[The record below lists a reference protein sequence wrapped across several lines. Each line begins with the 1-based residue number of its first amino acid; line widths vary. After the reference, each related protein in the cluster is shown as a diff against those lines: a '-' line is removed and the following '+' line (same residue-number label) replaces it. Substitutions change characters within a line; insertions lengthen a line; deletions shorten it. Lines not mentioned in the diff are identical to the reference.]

1 MELEVVQPT
10 DFQPV
15 AGPRQADVQ
24 LFEEAAF
31 HRWYDFVLG
40 FSDQLVGEILK
51 TFSVSTD
58 DLILDPFCGAGTTMV
73 ECAKYGIASIGVD
86 ANPFAV
92 FAAKAKSSFKLDP
105 NALMRAAARVEMR
118 YKHIASSNRRLN
130 DGSTYS
136 YLDESGML
144 DRGWISKR
152 PLRKALALR
161 EAIQRGQ
168 DESFVQVFM
177 LALVADLPTNIGNMK
192 FGPQIYRGPLKED
205 VDPLPLFWN
214 RVRAM
219 AEDLRVETRRK
230 CFPMPTV
237 LLGDSRGLTPALR
250 RHYGSKIPKI
260 DYVICSPPYPTEHD
274 YTRHTRLEL
283 AFTESV
289 STLECLRG
297 IKRSMIRSHTKGIYK
312 GDKDQL
318 RTKSLK
324 SVEKLASDVEFAIKG
339 KESGFEK
346 LYPTV
351 VRSYFGG
358 MKRHFGS
365 LFRLMRSGGKA
376 AYVVGDQAAYLRI
389 PIRTAVLLGETAE
402 SVGFKVDEIR
412 LWRRRF
418 ATGISDY
425 LDENILILTKKS

>member
-1 MELEVVQPT
+1 MDYEGTPLP
-10 DFQPV
+10 DFKSV
-15 AGPRQADVQ
+15 ARPGQASAQ
-24 LFEEAAF
+24 LFEEGSF
-31 HRWYDFVLG
+31 HRWYNFVLG
-40 FSDQLVGEILK
+40 FSDQVVGQIID
-51 TFSVSTD
+51 TFGVTTD
-58 DLILDPFCGAGTTMV
+58 EVVLDPFAGTGTTMI
-73 ECAKYGIASIGVD
+73 ECAKFGISSIGID

-92 FAAKAKSSFKLDP
+92 FAAKTKSKFKLDP
-105 NALMRAAARVEMR
+105 DALTSAAARVEDR
-118 YKHIASSNRRLN
+118 YRENASSNRRFKDGLTYRYLN
-130 DGSTYS
+130 D
-136 YLDESGML
+136 SGML
-144 DRGWISKR
+144 DRGWISER

-161 EAIQRGQ
+161 DAIQRGQ
-168 DESFVQVFM
+168 DQAFIDVFM

-192 FGPQIYRGPLKED
+192 FGPQIYRGPSKVD
-205 VDPLPLFWN
+205 VDPLPLFKR
-214 RVRAM
+214 RVKAM
-219 AEDLRVETRRK
+219 VEDLREAKTRRS
-230 CFPMPTV
+230 FPKPTV
-237 LLGDSRGLTPALR
+237 LLGDARGLKPVLR
-250 RHYGSKIPKI
+250 QHYGNDIPEI
-260 DYVICSPPYPTEHD
+260 NYVICSPPYPTEHD

-312 GDKDQL
+312 GDQDQL
-318 RTKSLK
+318 RAKTLK
-324 SVEKLASDVEFAIKG
+324 SVEKLASEVELAIRG

-376 AYVVGDQAAYLRI
+376 AYVVGDQAAYVRI

-402 SVGFKVDEIR
+402 SVGFQVDEIK

-425 LDENILILTKKS
+425 LDENILILNKP

>member
-1 MELEVVQPT
+1 
-10 DFQPV
+10 
-15 AGPRQADVQ
+15 

-31 HRWYDFVLG
+31 HRWYSFVLG
-40 FSDQLVGEILK
+40 FSDQLVGKILD

-58 DLILDPFCGAGTTMV
+58 DLVLDPFCGTGTTMV

-105 NALMRAAARVEMR
+105 DALMRAATRVENR
-118 YKHIASSNRRLN
+118 YKDIVSSNRRFK
-130 DGSTYS
+130 DGSTYL

-161 EAIQRGQ
+161 EAIQRGLDQ
-168 DESFVQVFM
+168 PFIDVFM
-177 LALVADLPTNIGNMK
+177 LALVADLPTNIGNMR
-192 FGPQIYRGPLKED
+192 FGPQIYRGPSKED
-205 VDPLPLFWN
+205 VDPLPLFRN
-214 RVRAM
+214 RVKAM
-219 AEDLRVETRRK
+219 AEDLRGATGRK
-230 CFPMPTV
+230 SFPTPTV
-237 LLGDSRGLTPALR
+237 LLGDARSLKPVLR
-250 RHYGSKIPKI
+250 LRYRDEVPNI
-260 DYVICSPPYPTEHD
+260 DYIICSPPYPTEHD

-289 STLECLRG
+289 ATKACLRG
-297 IKRSMIRSHTKGIYK
+297 IKRTMIRSHTKGIYK
-312 GDKDQL
+312 GDEDQL
-318 RTKSLK
+318 RTKGLS
-324 SVEKLASDVEFAIKG
+324 SVEKLATEVEFAILG

-365 LFRLMRSGGKA
+365 LFRLMKAGGKA
-376 AYVVGDQAAYLRI
+376 AYVVGDQAAYLRV

-425 LDENILILTKKS
+425 LDENILFLRKP

>member
-1 MELEVVQPT
+1 MELDTAQLP
-10 DFQPV
+10 DFRPE
-15 AGPRQADVQ
+15 ARPGQADVQ

-31 HRWYDFVLG
+31 HRWYNFVLG
-40 FSDQLVGEILK
+40 FSDQLVGQILD

-58 DLILDPFCGAGTTMV
+58 DLVLDPFCGTGTTMV
-73 ECAKYGIASIGVD
+73 ECAKYGVASIGVD

-105 NALMRAAARVEMR
+105 DALIRAAARVENR
-118 YKHIASSNRRLN
+118 YRDIVSSNRRLN
-130 DGSTYS
+130 DGSTYL
-136 YLDESGML
+136 YLDESGMI

-161 EAIQRGQ
+161 EAIQRGRDQ
-168 DESFVQVFM
+168 SFIDVFM
-177 LALVADLPTNIGNMK
+177 LALVADLPSNIGNMK
-192 FGPQIYRGPLKED
+192 FGPQIYRGPSKED

-214 RVRAM
+214 RVTAM
-219 AEDLRVETRRK
+219 AEDLREELGRK
-230 CFPMPTV
+230 SFPIPAV
-237 LLGDSRGLTPALR
+237 LLGDARSLRPALR
-250 RHYGSKIPKI
+250 QQYQDKVPNV

-289 STLECLRG
+289 ATKACLRG
-297 IKRSMIRSHTKGIYK
+297 IKRTMIRSHTKGIYK
-312 GDKDQL
+312 GDEDQL
-318 RTKSLK
+318 RAKGLS
-324 SVEKLASDVEFAIKG
+324 SVERLASEVELAIRG

-358 MKRHFGS
+358 MKRHFES
-365 LFRLMRSGGKA
+365 LFELMRSGGKA
-376 AYVVGDQAAYLRI
+376 AYVVGDQAAYLRV
-389 PIRTAVLLGETAE
+389 PIRTAILLGETAE
-402 SVGFKVDEIR
+402 SVGFKVDEIK

-418 ATGISDY
+418 ATGISSY
-425 LDENILILTKKS
+425 LDENILLLQKP